1 MILILV
7 LVLCVPIRYDL
18 KARYN
23 EGFKAKAGVHWLLRL
38 LHIKVAAINAQ
49 ILVKVNV
56 FGHCFKKLHLGK
68 WGEEESE
75 ETASEQKPEKEP
87 EKEEEK
93 EEPKAEEKP
102 PASAQ
107 PFDAVFANMEE
118 EEKPKEEKPG
128 AVPKEEEDGAED
140 FKEMIRKAEDFLND
154 EKNQYTIHLI
164 LKQLCKLGKHLLPTK
179 FLVEGKLGLGDPAK
193 TGEIIGKVYRFYPLY
208 GDHIRL
214 DGVYDEKVTNVYTE
228 IAGRIRL
235 GILVEIAVRLLLN
248 KNFRQWIGLKK
259 KKNKKD
265 SKEEGQPGT
274 QPEAAA
280 A

>member
-23 EGFKAKAGVHWLLRL
+23 EGFRARAGVHWLLRL
-38 LHIKVAAINAQ
+38 LHIKAAAINAQ

-56 FGHCFKKLHLGK
+56 FGHCLKKQHLGK
-68 WGEEESE
+68 WGEEENE
-75 ETASEQKPEKEP
+75 EAASEQKPEKEP
-87 EKEEEK
+87 EKKEEK
-93 EEPKAEEKP
+93 EEPEAEEKP
-102 PASAQ
+102 PAPAQ
-107 PFDAVFANMEE
+107 PFDAVFAEME
-118 EEKPKEEKPG
+118 EEKPEEEKPG
-128 AVPKEEEDGAED
+128 AVPEEAEDGAED
-140 FKEMIRKAEDFLND
+140 FREMIRKVEAFLDD

-164 LKQLCKLGKHLLPTK
+164 LKQLRKLGKHLLPTK
-179 FLVEGKLGLGDPAK
+179 FLIEGKLGLDDPAK